1 MHIHVFHCFLVL
13 LWQGKITFYLKQE
26 KNIHTN
32 MFQKTF
38 KMLKFVKCFWDIS
51 DESDDE
57 DHPDGLQ
64 FNTEP
69 VVPTVITTVTTVITS
84 VITQLCRQIPHSLIC
99 YKVSLMRRPSI
110 FTVRNSSCGKV
121 MFSQACIKNSV
132 DGGGCL
138 PHFMLGYTDTDTPL
152 GRPPLPPPETAT
164 AANGTYL
171 TGMHSC

>member
-1 MHIHVFHCFLVL
+1 MDEWILEFNHVVWVSAPFTERMDIHVFQCFLVL

-26 KNIHTN
+26 KNYTN
-32 MFQKTF
+32 MFQKTL
-38 KMLKFVKCFWDIS
+38 KILKFVKCFWDIS

-64 FNTEP
+64 FDTEP

-110 FTVRNSSCGKV
+110 LKKTLSNFSNGGVLILARRNVR
-121 MFSQACIKNSV
+121 
-132 DGGGCL
+132 L
-138 PHFMLGYTDTDTPL
+138 TGYTISFL
-152 GRPPLPPPETAT
+152 
-164 AANGTYL
+164 N
-171 TGMHSC
+171 